1 MLWFAV
7 WSLLVVGT
15 LVAAFFL
22 ARDLWRKAR
31 ALLAELER
39 ASGVLAAVAD
49 RAAELAEQA
58 EAVAGADA
66 GPDLFHDRDELRARR
81 DRLRRERNERRAR
94 REARHKETIAGWS
107 AIWR

>member
-39 ASGVLAAVAD
+39 ASDVLGDLAD
-49 RAAELAEQA
+49 RAAELTAQADA
-58 EAVAGADA
+58 EAGPT

-81 DRLRRERNERRAR
+81 DRLRGERDQRRAA
-94 REARHKETIAGWS
+94 REARHEDTRAGWS
-107 AIWR
+107 AVWR